1 MRHAVAQ
8 IPQQQIIRRQAELQL
23 HHNLAEDLDI
33 GWFSEHVGQFQQQV
47 IPQMIGIHLFP
58 HQTLIGIA
66 SGRES
71 AGGDLIG
78 VRLLLESPQL
88 RPMRPTA
95 RPVSRRRLSIGDRAF
110 LGAYAAANSFS
121 DTSRQEKELLS
132 NDSTISLASC
142 HSLLKPA
149 FPPFAVVSGES
160 GREGASWHARE
171 FML

>member
-8 IPQQQIIRRQAELQL
+8 IPQQRIIRRQAGLQL

-33 GWFSEHVGQFQQQV
+33 GWFSEHVGQFLQQV

-78 VRLLLESPQL
+78 VRLLLESPKL
-88 RPMRPTA
+88 RPIRPMRPAA
-95 RPVSRRRLSIGDRAF
+95 RSVSRRRLSIGGRAF
-110 LGAYAAANSFS
+110 LGA
-121 DTSRQEKELLS
+121 
-132 NDSTISLASC
+132 
-142 HSLLKPA
+142 
-149 FPPFAVVSGES
+149 
-160 GREGASWHARE
+160 
-171 FML
+171 